1 MFCTNCGAEVIEQS
15 DYCSKCGSKLSKVY
29 EDCKISNSQS
39 NLENNSNN
47 DIIRLSTKNIKIAQ
61 KIMNASFFLY
71 LLFVFFTVFTF
82 IPAIILKFRVFI
94 FILAIIL
101 TFIGLN
107 KVELIYKDYHLDFST
122 VKTFR
127 KSYAITLSLI
137 LILFLGQIFFVSFL
151 GDLTVINK
159 VSSGFLYIFKIANI
173 AHIVI
178 IICGLFLYADT
189 YKTLTCQLNKCYEN
203 YNVSNNNTY
212 KQQSQQISIAAKNQ
226 NNGIILIVVLS
237 IVGGLLFASG
247 ILAAIALPAYTKY
260 MSRAKFTEIISATD
274 GVKKNVELCIFESD
288 NSVVKSNG
296 LIEAPF
302 CSNNKR
308 GIGWNIF
315 KPDDYSTKY
324 VDNITVVNGKI
335 IAQAKRSDGLKGAT
349 FVLEPYQGS
358 IEGIYWKIGIESS
371 CKQYDLC

>member
-1 MFCTNCGAEVIEQS
+1 
-15 DYCSKCGSKLSKVY
+15 
-29 EDCKISNSQS
+29 
-39 NLENNSNN
+39 
-47 DIIRLSTKNIKIAQ
+47 
-61 KIMNASFFLY
+61 
-71 LLFVFFTVFTF
+71 
-82 IPAIILKFRVFI
+82 
-94 FILAIIL
+94 
-101 TFIGLN
+101 
-107 KVELIYKDYHLDFST
+107 
-122 VKTFR
+122 
-127 KSYAITLSLI
+127 
-137 LILFLGQIFFVSFL
+137 LGQIFFVSFL

-159 VSSGFLYIFKIANI
+159 VSSGFWYIFKIANI

-178 IICGLFLYADT
+178 IIYGLFLYADT

-203 YNVSNNNTY
+203 YNVSNINTY

-237 IVGGLLFASG
+237 IVGGLLFAAG
-247 ILAAIALPAYTKY
+247 ILAAIALPAYAKY
-260 MSRAKFTEIISATD
+260 MPRAKFTEIISATD